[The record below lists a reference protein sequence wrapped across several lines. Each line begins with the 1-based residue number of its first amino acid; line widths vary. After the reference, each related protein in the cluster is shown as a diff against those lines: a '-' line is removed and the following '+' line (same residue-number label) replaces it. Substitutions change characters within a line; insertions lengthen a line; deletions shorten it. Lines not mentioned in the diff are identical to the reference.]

1 MRLPTP
7 RRASPL
13 SLLSLS
19 LIPLLL
25 LASPSHANDP
35 TDPPTNPGG
44 ATGAAAGGLY
54 PPGLQPLITRANVLL
69 STGQFSEAARVYSEA
84 IEQSPLDYIL
94 FYKRATAHLS
104 LGRHLLAQDDFARVL
119 ALAPLPFPPA
129 HLAAARIHT
138 KEGDFAAARASLTA
152 YTAALSASSPASATQ
167 RAKELADRDALL
179 ADIELAELAA
189 HQALKERTA
198 QLWTACAESATRAL
212 RVATHSV
219 AIRSTRVECALGTG
233 DVEGAVGDMSRL
245 TALLPPSSAA
255 PPLSLLHALV
265 FRLSY
270 FLLPFPSPIPANAL
284 KACLHSDP
292 ESRVCL
298 PLHRLFKGLERGFA
312 LFEAQ
317 AGAGDWRGVLGTLR
331 PGGGKKGDVF
341 VRFEEAMREQL
352 APDTLGG
359 LFGLP
364 GGAEGGKGGVRLPDA
379 GKTSPR
385 RRALLRG
392 LCKGHTQLEMYR
404 KGEEWCARL
413 AEMEEGGNDADALRG
428 LGEAAV
434 VKEEWEEGVRL
445 LEKAFEAT
453 GRSDRD
459 VSARLQKAQR
469 LLKQSRAKD
478 YYKVLGVA
486 RDADAR
492 TIKKAYRTAAKT
504 AHPDK
509 GGTEAKMATLNEAY
523 EVLSNPELRAR
534 FDNGEDPND
543 PMSQSGGH
551 PFQQGGHPFAQFFQG
566 GGGREGFPG
575 GGGGFQF
582 HFSHGH

>member
-1 MRLPTP
+1 MAAFKVALLSDTACRSVFLRPPSCRTI
-7 RRASPL
+7 SS
-13 SLLSLS
+13 SLLYPSSLQKCS
-19 LIPLLL
+19 LI
-25 LASPSHANDP
+25 LA
-35 TDPPTNPGG
+35 
-44 ATGAAAGGLY
+44 
-54 PPGLQPLITRANVLL
+54 
-69 STGQFSEAARVYSEA
+69 
-84 IEQSPLDYIL
+84 EQSPLDYIL

-104 LGRHLLAQDDFARVL
+104 LGRHPLALDDFARVL

-138 KEGDFAAARASLTA
+138 KEGDFPAARASLTA
-152 YTAALSASSPASATQ
+152 FTAALSSSTSTSSPQ
-167 RAKELADRDALL
+167 REKELADRDTLL
-179 ADIELAELAA
+179 ADIEHAELAA
-189 HQALKERTA
+189 AQALKERKA

-212 RVATHSV
+212 RIATHSV
-219 AIRSTRVECALGTG
+219 AIRSTRVECGLGTG

-245 TALLPPSSAA
+245 TSLLPPSSTS
-255 PPLSLLHALV
+255 PPLGALHALI

-284 KACLHSDP
+284 KSCLHSDP
-292 ESRVCL
+292 ESKVCL
-298 PLHRLFKGLERGFA
+298 PLHRLFKALERGFA
-312 LFEAQ
+312 MYEGQ
-317 AGAGDWRGVLGTLR
+317 EGSGDWRGVVGTLR
-331 PGGGKKGDVF
+331 PGGGKKGDLY
-341 VRFEEAMREQL
+341 VRFEEAMKEQL
-352 APDTLGG
+352 GAEKLGG

-364 GGAEGGKGGVRLPDA
+364 GGKDGGKGEVRLPDA

-385 RRALLRG
+385 RRALLRA

-404 KGEEWCARL
+404 KGEEWCAKL

-459 VSARLQKAQR
+459 FQARLQKAQR

-486 RDADAR
+486 RDADAK

-509 GGTEAKMATLNEAY
+509 GGTEAKMANLNEAY
-523 EVLSNPELRAR
+523 EVLSNPGELSVWHPSFRALLHFPPKRTLLTRRHAELRAR

-566 GGGREGFPG
+566 GGFPG
-575 GGGGFQF
+575 GGREGGGFQF